1 MSKLYSLREGEGYFD
16 AGVLPDG
23 RQALMAAFYDA
34 TFAILFAPDGT
45 FLEYLERPNAVRA
58 PNKPA
63 LLAWQTELGFTPQTI
78 RVEEFYVDDQGVG
91 IAELPSH
98 YQELVEDPASEPD
111 PDERA
116 VLLREIE
123 KWQRDGSFVLDW
135 GNELWLDDSGHVTSS

>member
-1 MSKLYSLREGEGYFD
+1 MAKLYSLRAGEGYFD

-45 FLEYLERPNAVRA
+45 FVEYLERPNAVRA
-58 PNKPA
+58 PNESA
-63 LLAWQTELGFTPQTI
+63 LRAWQTELGFTPQTI
-78 RVEEFYVDDQGVG
+78 RVEEFYVDDREVG

-98 YQELVEDPASEPD
+98 YQELVDDPESQPD

-116 VLLREIE
+116 QLMREIE
-123 KWQRDGSFVLDW
+123 QWQHDGNFVLYW
-135 GNELWLDDSGHVTSS
+135 GNDLWLDASGHVASS